1 MSEFAI
7 EVNESKLGF
16 AVLCKCLDLHHIA
29 VTLRDL
35 GLAEFFPDVSI
46 QFKDVCSVLRF
57 GVSAKIAW
65 TGQSMTK
72 ADSVPDD
79 TRVPATVEINDALIS
94 LMYNAAVAKGITL
107 SESYVF
113 TAVDG
118 EYIEASKTWSGAAKI
133 YLDMMSLADELTMF
147 KIVFGD
153 LYLGTVDIN
162 RSPGQVI
169 PFASCPLPLAHTA
182 VGFSIANWSGIKAAA
197 GDYINNL
204 MRLPALDVFAL
215 SPGELSTSVSSITV
229 SGVVHPSDATLTI
242 FDCSAGGAIIAV
254 MEAEGSNGVQFAS
267 GTWLSGASVRVV
279 VATASAPSSI
289 TFTVLTMAAL

>member
-16 AVLCKCLDLHHIA
+16 AVLCKCLELHQIA
-29 VTLRDL
+29 AALRDV
-35 GLAEFFPDVSI
+35 GLAEFFPNVAT
-46 QFKDVCSVLRF
+46 QFKDVCAVLRF

-94 LMYNAAVAKGITL
+94 LMYSAAVSKGITL

-118 EYIEASKTWSGAAKI
+118 EYIEASKTWSGAAKV
-133 YLDMMSLADELTMF
+133 YLDIMSLADEFTMF
-147 KIVFGD
+147 RAMLGD
-153 LYLGTVDIN
+153 LYLGTVDVA

-169 PFASCPLPLAHTA
+169 PFANCPAPVSNMA
-182 VGFSIANWSGIKAAA
+182 VGFSIANWTGMKSIA
-197 GDYINNL
+197 GSYINNI
-204 MRLPALDVFAL
+204 MQLPALDVFAL
-215 SPGELSTSVSSITV
+215 SAGELSTSVSTVTV
-229 SGVVHPSDATLTI
+229 SGAIHPSDATLTI
-242 FDCSAGGAIIAV
+242 FDCSAGAAIIAV
-254 MEAEGSNGVQFAS
+254 LEAEGSNGVQYTS
-267 GTWLSGASVRVV
+267 GTWLSGTSVRVV
-279 VATASAPSSI
+279 VANSI
-289 TFTVLTMAAL
+289 GTGIH